1 MTGRCAFDDNAA
13 SAACHRC
20 GTFYC
25 DGCARRTRPDATPM
39 CKNCWESRAK
49 AVSVNG
55 THSETR
61 LQTAGLVLGSFAL
74 LPIPALQLASLVVN
88 LLGFFRAKEGES
100 RRLRWKNTLGLALTG
115 VGILIFVVLLV
126 FATNFGP

>member
-1 MTGRCAFDDNAA
+1 
-13 SAACHRC
+13 
-20 GTFYC
+20 
-25 DGCARRTRPDATPM
+25 M

-49 AVSVNG
+49 VVSVHR

-61 LQTAGLVLGSFAL
+61 LQTAGLVLGGFAL
-74 LPIPALQLASLVVN
+74 LPIPALQLVSLVVN

-100 RRLRWKNTLGLALTG
+100 RRLRWKNTLGLALTA

-126 FATNFGP
+126 ADVNFGP